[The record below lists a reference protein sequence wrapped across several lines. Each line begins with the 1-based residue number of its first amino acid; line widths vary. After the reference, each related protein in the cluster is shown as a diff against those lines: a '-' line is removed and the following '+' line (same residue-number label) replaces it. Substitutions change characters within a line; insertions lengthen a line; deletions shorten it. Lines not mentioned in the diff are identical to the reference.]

1 MGFYAT
7 FPDGPILAA
16 HRGRREL
23 RPENTLCAFEA
34 ALGHCDLIEL
44 DVQLSRDKEWIVCH
58 DPTLERTTDIEKR
71 LPGHFRPH
79 RLIEYSFD
87 TLRSLDAG
95 SWFLERDPFGA
106 LRSGKV
112 RPEEIEALL
121 PQRLPSLA
129 EALRFGTEHKIPL
142 NVEIKD
148 MPTYTVEEVIRSFL
162 AELKRIPH
170 PPLLISSFNHRYL
183 RRLHREAP
191 RLPLAALVEAV
202 HPPRLIS
209 YLKALGVEAYHVDLS
224 LASTT
229 PVELLG
235 AHGISCGIYVIND
248 PKERKAWE
256 SKGFRLF
263 FADRL

>member
-1 MGFYAT
+1 MGFYAA
-7 FPDGPILAA
+7 FGDGPILAA

-58 DPTLERTTDIEKR
+58 DPTLERTTDVEKR
-71 LPGHFRPH
+71 YPGRFRPR
-79 RLIEYSFD
+79 RLIEHPFD

-95 SWFLERDPFGA
+95 GWFLERDPFGA

-148 MPTYTVEEVIRSFL
+148 MPTCTAEEVVLSFL
-162 AELKRIPH
+162 AELERAPH
-170 PPLLISSFNHRYL
+170 PPLLVSSFNHRSL
-183 RRLHREAP
+183 RRLHQEAP
-191 RLPLAALVEAV
+191 RLPLAALVEAA
-202 HPPRLIS
+202 HPPRLPS
-209 YLKALGVEAYHVDLS
+209 YLEALGVEAYHVELP
-224 LASTT
+224 LAATT
-229 PVELLG
+229 PVELLR
-235 AHGISCGIYVIND
+235 AHGISCGVYVVDD
-248 PKERKAWE
+248 PAERKVWE
-256 SKGFRLF
+256 SRGFRLF

>member
-7 FPDGPILAA
+7 FPEGPILAA

-44 DVQLSRDKEWIVCH
+44 DVQLSRDREWIVCH
-58 DPTLERTTDIEKR
+58 DPTLERTTDVEKR
-71 LPGHFRPH
+71 YSGRFRPH
-79 RLIEYSFD
+79 RVIEHSFE

-121 PQRLPSLA
+121 PQRLPSLG
-129 EALRFGTEHKIPL
+129 ETLHFGAKRGIPL

-148 MPTYTVEEVIRSFL
+148 MPTCTAKEVVRSFL
-162 AELKRIPH
+162 AELERTPH

-183 RRLHREAP
+183 RRLHQEVP
-191 RLPLAALVEAV
+191 NLSLAALVEAV
-202 HPPRLIS
+202 HPPRLPA
-209 YLKALGVEAYHVDLS
+209 YLQALGVEAYHVDLP
-224 LASTT
+224 LAATT
-229 PVELLG
+229 PVELLA
-235 AHGISCGIYVIND
+235 AHGISCGIYVVDD
-248 PKERKAWE
+248 PQERKAWE
-256 SKGFRLF
+256 RKGFRLF